1 MTSNLLIP
9 RNLQECAV
17 FPCKKNSKEPAT
29 RHGYKDAQFGQDI
42 QKWINAGY
50 NIGLALSM
58 SNLIAIDCDFDSNKD
73 YNGFETLEK
82 MEEKLGR
89 LPVTAIQ
96 RTPRG
101 GAHFIYSSK
110 GVTNNPRG
118 KIGKDIDVKYN
129 GHIMLSPS
137 SINGNKYE
145 FVNGVDDNGFIFAE
159 LPQAWLDYLNKVA
172 SVYDGVSALKNSK
185 NISKKVYTEIDTDKV
200 FNNCA
205 LLRFCRDNSSDL
217 PEPMWHSMITVL
229 AQIEGSD
236 ELIHEL
242 SADYPKYSYEETQ
255 KKIDYARKFGHP
267 QSCKYL
273 SSNYPEICG
282 NCSSASREMV

>member
-1 MTSNLLIP
+1 MTTNLLIP
-9 RNLQECAV
+9 RNLQECTI
-17 FPCKKNSKEPAT
+17 FPCKSNSKLPAT
-29 RHGYKDAQFGQDI
+29 QNGFKDAKKGQDI

-50 NIGLALSM
+50 NVGLALSM
-58 SNLIAIDCDFDSNKD
+58 SNLIAIDCDFDSSKD

-110 GVTNNPRG
+110 GIANPRG
-118 KIGKDIDVKYN
+118 KIGKDIDIKYN
-129 GHIMLSPS
+129 GYIMLSPS
-137 SINGNKYE
+137 SINGTKYE

-159 LPQAWLDYLNKVA
+159 LPQAWLDYLNKDTDTCDHA
-172 SVYDGVSALKNSK
+172 SDLKGLK
-185 NISKKVYTEIDTDKV
+185 NISKKVYTEIDIDKV

-205 LLRFCRDNSSDL
+205 LLRFCRDNSFDL
-217 PEPMWHSMITVL
+217 PEPIWHSMITVL

-255 KKIDYARKFGHP
+255 RKIDYARKFGHP

-273 SSNYPEICG
+273 SNNYPEICA
-282 NCSSASREMV
+282 NCPNASRKAV